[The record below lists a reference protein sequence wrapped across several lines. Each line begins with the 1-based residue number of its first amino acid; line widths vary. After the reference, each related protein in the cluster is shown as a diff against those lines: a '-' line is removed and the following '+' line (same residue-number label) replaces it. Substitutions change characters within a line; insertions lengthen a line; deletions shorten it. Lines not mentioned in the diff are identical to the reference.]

1 MAKIRITHRYDI
13 NKDMFY
19 GVETNQP
26 YEKVV
31 QRLAYLQL
39 IHSTLPDFPYMA
51 NCLEQADAVEL
62 YCRIFG
68 GIPLNTNQ
76 HYTAE
81 IDLYR
86 NWELDTRELVNDINC
101 QNSIAIS
108 GCVEK
113 IFKYIVENS
122 VQIYQLTK
130 EAYKLGQG
138 MTINEKEEMAL
149 LLIYMDWQLQRMDR
163 VLMGEKIQKEWDW
176 HDFEGRLIS
185 DISYTHTGQPDLYIH
200 KD

>member
-1 MAKIRITHRYDI
+1 W
-13 NKDMFY
+13 
-19 GVETNQP
+19 
-26 YEKVV
+26 
-31 QRLAYLQL
+31 
-39 IHSTLPDFPYMA
+39 
-51 NCLEQADAVEL
+51 
-62 YCRIFG
+62 
-68 GIPLNTNQ
+68 
-76 HYTAE
+76 E
-81 IDLYR
+81 I
-86 NWELDTRELVNDINC
+86 DTRELVNDINC

-138 MTINEKEEMAL
+138 MTNNEKEEMAL

>member
-86 NWELDTRELVNDINC
+86 NWEIDTRELVNDINC

-138 MTINEKEEMAL
+138 MTNNEKEEMAL

-163 VLMGEKIQKEWDW
+163 VLMGENIQKEWDW
-176 HDFEGRLIS
+176 RDFEGRLIS
-185 DISYTHTGQPDLYIH
+185 DISYSPTEQPDLYIH